1 MSVNI
6 FSSKKIV
13 GAKGLSGLWARQTF
27 FDLSIGIDETNTFQI
42 NSIGIDETNT
52 FQFDMY

>member
-27 FDLSIGIDETNTFQI
+27 FDLSIGIDETNTFQF
-42 NSIGIDETNT
+42 NFFLSSMKMVGVT
-52 FQFDMY
+52 